1 MTIDGGEEQCGCV
14 TSYKGKWSETPRF
27 LDGGVSLVRGTWA
40 FGP

>member
-1 MTIDGGEEQCGCV
+1 MVVKNSVDVLLLI
-14 TSYKGKWSETPRF
+14 SYKSKWSETPRF